1 MRGKSRLLNGSKALG
16 LFLILSGLFWFSL
29 PSPLFDDP
37 YSTVLLDRN
46 GELLG
51 ARIADDGQWRFPPV
65 DSLPEKYKKSAIQF
79 EDRFFYYHPG
89 VNPLSLLR
97 ALLQNLKK
105 GEIVSGGSTL
115 TMQVIRLS
123 RKGRSRTIA
132 EKMIETVLA
141 TRLELTKSKEEIFCL
156 YASHAPFGG
165 NVVGI
170 DAASWRYYGRPPEQL
185 SWAETATL
193 AVLPNA
199 PSLIHPGKNRS
210 ILIRKRNLLLE
221 KMAENGLLDLLDCEL
236 AKLEALPD
244 KPYSLPSYTS
254 HLMDRVY
261 IQNRGSRFRSSLDA

>member
-1 MRGKSRLLNGSKALG
+1 MMMGRSRLFNWFMALG
-16 LFLILSGLFWFSL
+16 LFLVIAGLFWFSIPRL
-29 PSPLFDDP
+29 SFNDP

-65 DSLPEKYKKSAIQF
+65 DSLPEKYKKAAILY

-89 VNPLSLLR
+89 INPLALLR
-97 ALLQNLKK
+97 AYWQNLKK

-115 TMQVIRLS
+115 TMQVIRLA
-123 RKGRSRTIA
+123 RKGRPRAIS
-132 EKMIETVLA
+132 EKFIEMILA
-141 TRLELTKSKEEIFCL
+141 ARLEWTVSKEDILNL

-185 SWAETATL
+185 SWAEAAMF

-199 PSLIHPGKNRS
+199 PSTDPPGK
-210 ILIRKRNLLLE
+210 
-221 KMAENGLLDLLDCEL
+221 
-236 AKLEALPD
+236 
-244 KPYSLPSYTS
+244 KPGIADQKTKPT
-254 HLMDRVY
+254 
-261 IQNRGSRFRSSLDA
+261 A